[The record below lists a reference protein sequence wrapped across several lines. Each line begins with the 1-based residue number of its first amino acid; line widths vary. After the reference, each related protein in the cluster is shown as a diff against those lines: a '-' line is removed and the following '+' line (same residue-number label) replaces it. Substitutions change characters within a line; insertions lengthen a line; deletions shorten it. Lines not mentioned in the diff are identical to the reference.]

1 MQRSL
6 TKIIIIYTWLLSIT
20 YYSLCHPAPNESW
33 YQNIWCMGM
42 GGIEEKKMADGR
54 RIDCLTENYA
64 IEMDFASKWQEAL
77 GQSLEYS
84 ILANKKAGIVLILT
98 KQSDYIYWD
107 RLNLVVNTF
116 NLPIKL
122 WKLGP

>member
-6 TKIIIIYTWLLSIT
+6 TKKIIISTWLLSIT
-20 YYSLCHPAPNESW
+20 YYSSCYSAPNESW
-33 YQNIWCMGM
+33 YQNIWCIGM
-42 GGIEEKKMADGR
+42 GGIEEKQMPDGR

-98 KQSDYIYWD
+98 KQSDYINGN
-107 RLNLVVNTF
+107 RLNLLVNPLIYQL
-116 NLPIKL
+116 NY
-122 WKLGP
+122 GN